1 MNKIITIVRHD
12 LKIYS
17 SQEGRCQ
24 KTAAAFAKGLLE
36 LEGDLTPIMV
46 SLVRKD
52 EVTQELLEFNK
63 TRESPMIHE
72 LKDSLSDLMNS
83 DENLY
88 DEVTKIIGEENIDTN
103 MRNVLKEIGKPLTLL
118 KKVIFPV
125 LINIIC

>member
-1 MNKIITIVRHD
+1 MLIKNRHD

-24 KTAAAFAKGLLE
+24 KTAAAFCKGLLE
-36 LEGDLTPIMV
+36 LEGDLTPILV

-63 TRESPMIHE
+63 TM
-72 LKDSLSDLMNS
+72 DSGNVPGIMTNLPKLMNS

-88 DEVTKIIGEENIDTN
+88 EAVRKLIGEESIDSNLENILK
-103 MRNVLKEIGKPLTLL
+103 NVGKPLTLL
-118 KKVIFPV
+118 KKVNYF
-125 LINIIC
+125 L